1 MVCYRTIGSG
11 KSRSMKNFGGDEIFL
26 VNVIGKALPFRGTF
40 RDTCTTD
47 SSGTIIAGLRRMPC
61 RTAVIDDAGY
71 LVFCTGRTT
80 GRIISRMLTGNPE
93 DRLKGVYLDE
103 WFRVD

>member
-11 KSRSMKNFGGDEIFL
+11 KSRSMKNFGEDEIFL

-40 RDTCTTD
+40 RDTCTTV

-61 RTAVIDDAGY
+61 RTAAIDDAG
-71 LVFCTGRTT
+71 LSGLLHRA
-80 GRIISRMLTGNPE
+80 GHRENHQQDA
-93 DRLKGVYLDE
+93 DRETVRQTEG
-103 WFRVD
+103 

>member
-1 MVCYRTIGSG
+1 
-11 KSRSMKNFGGDEIFL
+11 MKNFGEDEIFL

-80 GRIISRMLTGNPE
+80 GRIISRMLTGNP
-93 DRLKGVYLDE
+93 
-103 WFRVD
+103 